1 MQKRLRGKFFAAARR
16 AKGVAPCEQDE
27 IALLAEF
34 MRHGSVASLAGAIA
48 KRLGGR
54 ARGADLIVRADLD
67 ERRDG
72 PLRSIHG
79 QRSPIGRIPW
89 RR

>member
-16 AKGVAPCEQDE
+16 ARGVAPHERDE

-72 PLRSIHG
+72 H
-79 QRSPIGRIPW
+79 
-89 RR
+89 